1 MDLHYKQ
8 EVKVGFLVI
17 MAVVLFFAGLTW
29 LQGTPLVGGRQMT
42 VQVAFANVAGLSA
55 GDPVQVSGLRVGRV
69 ADVHLEDV
77 GRVMVTLELDT
88 GTWRPRIDARA
99 AVKSIDFLGSKFVDY
114 VPGNSDQFLAEG
126 QVITGVHQ
134 TDALENARDLADQA
148 ALVLTGLQSFLA
160 PTVLDEVR
168 ATLQS
173 MQMALNVVGDVGS
186 RGSLVEDASAAMG
199 TLRNITDRVDSLLS
213 NPALERSVSGLDEVT
228 TSLQEMAEGL
238 AGATVALSAIME
250 KMNSG
255 EGSLGLALTDSTLYR
270 NTNDVL
276 VSLREL
282 LDDMRERPGRYF
294 RLKVF

>member
-17 MAVVLFFAGLTW
+17 MAVVVFVVGLTW
-29 LQGTPLVGGRQMT
+29 LSGGALLGGRQMI
-42 VQVAFANVAGLSA
+42 VQVVFANVAGLSA
-55 GDPVQVSGLRVGRV
+55 GDPVEVSGMRVGRV
-69 ADVHLEDV
+69 SDVRLENV
-77 GRVMVTLELDT
+77 GRVMVTLELTT
-88 GTWRPRIDARA
+88 GAWRPRIDARA

-114 VPGNSDQFLAEG
+114 IPGNSDQFLAEG
-126 QVITGVHQ
+126 QIIAGVHQ
-134 TDALENARDLADQA
+134 TDALENAREMADQVS
-148 ALVLTGLQSFLA
+148 LVLTELQAFLA

-173 MQMALNVVGDVGS
+173 MQGALNVVGDVGTV
-186 RGSLVEDASAAMG
+186 SLVDDASAAMG
-199 TLRNITDRVDSLLS
+199 TLRNIADRVDSLLA

-238 AGATVALSAIME
+238 AGASAALSAIME

>member
-17 MAVVLFFAGLTW
+17 MAVVVFVVGLTW
-29 LQGTPLVGGRQMT
+29 LSGGALLGGRQMT
-42 VQVAFANVAGLSA
+42 VQVVFANVAGLSA
-55 GDPVQVSGLRVGRV
+55 GDPVEVSGMRVGRV
-69 ADVHLEDV
+69 SDVHLENV
-77 GRVMVTLELDT
+77 GRVMVTLELTT
-88 GTWRPRIDARA
+88 GAWRPRIDARA

-114 VPGNSDQFLAEG
+114 IPGNSDQFLAEG
-126 QVITGVHQ
+126 QVIAGVHQ
-134 TDALENARDLADQA
+134 TDALENLREMADQVS
-148 ALVLTGLQSFLA
+148 LVLTELQAFLA
-160 PTVLDEVR
+160 PTVLDDVR

-173 MQMALNVVGDVGS
+173 MQGALNVVGDVGT
-186 RGSLVEDASAAMG
+186 GSLVEDASAAMS
-199 TLRNITDRVDSLLS
+199 TLRNIADRVDSLLA

-238 AGATVALSAIME
+238 AGASAALSAIME

-255 EGSLGLALTDSTLYR
+255 EGSLGLALTDSTLYW

>member
-17 MAVVLFFAGLTW
+17 MAVVVFVVGLTW
-29 LQGTPLVGGRQMT
+29 LSGGALLGGRQMT
-42 VQVAFANVAGLSA
+42 VQVVFANVAGLSA
-55 GDPVQVSGLRVGRV
+55 GDPVEVSGMRVGRV
-69 ADVHLEDV
+69 SDVRLENV
-77 GRVMVTLELDT
+77 GRVMVTLELTT
-88 GTWRPRIDARA
+88 GAWRPRIDARA

-114 VPGNSDQFLAEG
+114 IPGNSDQFLAEG
-126 QVITGVHQ
+126 QIITGVHQ
-134 TDALENARDLADQA
+134 TDALENAREMADQVS
-148 ALVLTGLQSFLA
+148 LVLIELKAFLA

-173 MQMALNVVGDVGS
+173 LQGALNVVGDVGTV
-186 RGSLVEDASAAMG
+186 SLVDDASAAMG
-199 TLRNITDRVDSLLS
+199 TLRNIADRVDSLLA

-238 AGATVALSAIME
+238 AGASAALSAIME

>member
-17 MAVVLFFAGLTW
+17 MAVVVFVVGLTW
-29 LQGTPLVGGRQMT
+29 LSGGALLGGRQMI
-42 VQVAFANVAGLSA
+42 VQVVFANVAGLSA
-55 GDPVQVSGLRVGRV
+55 GDPVEVSGMRVGRV
-69 ADVHLEDV
+69 SDVRLENV
-77 GRVMVTLELDT
+77 GRVMVTLELTT
-88 GTWRPRIDARA
+88 GAWRPRIDARA

-114 VPGNSDQFLAEG
+114 IPGNSDQFLAEG
-126 QVITGVHQ
+126 QIITGVHQ
-134 TDALENARDLADQA
+134 TDALENAREMADQVS
-148 ALVLTGLQSFLA
+148 LVLIELKAFLA

-173 MQMALNVVGDVGS
+173 LQGALNVVGDVGTV
-186 RGSLVEDASAAMG
+186 SLVDDASAAMG
-199 TLRNITDRVDSLLS
+199 TLRNIADRVDSLLA

-238 AGATVALSAIME
+238 AGASAALSAIME

-270 NTNDVL
+270 NANDVL

>member
-17 MAVVLFFAGLTW
+17 MAVVVFVVGLTW
-29 LQGTPLVGGRQMT
+29 LSGGALLGGRQMI
-42 VQVAFANVAGLSA
+42 VQVVFANVAGLSA
-55 GDPVQVSGLRVGRV
+55 GDPVEVSGMRVGRV
-69 ADVHLEDV
+69 SDVRLENV
-77 GRVMVTLELDT
+77 GRVMVTLELTT
-88 GTWRPRIDARA
+88 GAWRPRIDARA

-114 VPGNSDQFLAEG
+114 IPGNSDQFLAEG
-126 QVITGVHQ
+126 QIITGVHQ
-134 TDALENARDLADQA
+134 TDALENLREMADQVS
-148 ALVLTGLQSFLA
+148 LVLTELQAFLA
-160 PTVLDEVR
+160 PTVLDDVR

-173 MQMALNVVGDVGS
+173 MQGALNVVGDVGT
-186 RGSLVEDASAAMG
+186 GSLVEDASAAMS
-199 TLRNITDRVDSLLS
+199 TLRNIADRVDSLLA

-238 AGATVALSAIME
+238 AGASAALSAIME

>member
-17 MAVVLFFAGLTW
+17 MAVVVFVLGLTW
-29 LQGTPLVGGRQMT
+29 LSGGALLGGRQMI
-42 VQVAFANVAGLSA
+42 VQVVFANVAGLGA
-55 GDPVQVSGLRVGRV
+55 GDPVEVSGMRVGRV
-69 ADVHLEDV
+69 SDVRLENV
-77 GRVMVTLELDT
+77 GRVMVTLELTT
-88 GTWRPRIDARA
+88 GAWRPRIDARA

-114 VPGNSDQFLAEG
+114 IPGNSDQFLAEG
-126 QVITGVHQ
+126 QIITGVHQ
-134 TDALENARDLADQA
+134 TDALENAREMADQVS
-148 ALVLTGLQSFLA
+148 LVLIELKAFLA

-173 MQMALNVVGDVGS
+173 MQGALNVVGDVGTV
-186 RGSLVEDASAAMG
+186 SLVDDASAAMG
-199 TLRNITDRVDSLLS
+199 TLRNIADRVDSLLA

-238 AGATVALSAIME
+238 AGASAALSAIME

>member
-17 MAVVLFFAGLTW
+17 MAVVVFVAGLTW
-29 LQGTPLVGGRQMT
+29 LSGAPLLGGRQLA
-42 VQVAFANVAGLSA
+42 VQVVFSNVAGLSA
-55 GDPVQVSGLRVGRV
+55 GDQVQVSGLQVGRV
-69 ADVHLEDV
+69 SDVRLEDV
-77 GRVMVTLELDT
+77 GRVVVTLELAT
-88 GTWRPRIDARA
+88 NTWRPRIDARA
-99 AVKSIDFLGSKFVDY
+99 SVKSIDFLGSKFVDY
-114 VPGNSDQFLAEG
+114 FPGNSDQFLAEG
-126 QVITGVHQ
+126 QTITGVHQ
-134 TDALENARDLADQA
+134 TDALENARDMADQA

-160 PTVLDEVR
+160 PSVLDEVR

-173 MQMALNVVGDVGS
+173 MQGALNVVGDAGS
-186 RGSLVEDASAAMG
+186 GSLLQDATAAMG
-199 TLRNITDRVDSLLS
+199 TLRGITDRVDSLLA
-213 NPALERSVSGLDEVT
+213 NPALERSVSRLDEVT

-238 AGATVALSAIME
+238 AGATTALSAVME

>member
-17 MAVVLFFAGLTW
+17 MAVVVFVVGLTW
-29 LQGTPLVGGRQMT
+29 LSGGALLGGRQMI
-42 VQVAFANVAGLSA
+42 VQVVFANVAGLSA
-55 GDPVQVSGLRVGRV
+55 GDPVEVSGMRVGRV
-69 ADVHLEDV
+69 SDVRLENV
-77 GRVMVTLELDT
+77 GRVMVTLELTT
-88 GTWRPRIDARA
+88 GAWRPRIDARA

-114 VPGNSDQFLAEG
+114 IPGNSDQFLAEG
-126 QVITGVHQ
+126 QVIAGVHQ
-134 TDALENARDLADQA
+134 TDALENAREMADQVS
-148 ALVLTGLQSFLA
+148 LVLTELQAFLA
-160 PTVLDEVR
+160 PTVLDDVR

-173 MQMALNVVGDVGS
+173 MQGALNVVGDVGT
-186 RGSLVEDASAAMG
+186 GSLVEDASAAMS
-199 TLRNITDRVDSLLS
+199 TLRNIADRVDSLLA

-238 AGATVALSAIME
+238 AGASAALSAIME

>member
-17 MAVVLFFAGLTW
+17 MAVVVFVVGLTW
-29 LQGTPLVGGRQMT
+29 LSGGALLGGRQMT
-42 VQVAFANVAGLSA
+42 VQVVFANVAGLSA
-55 GDPVQVSGLRVGRV
+55 GDPVEVSGMRVGRV
-69 ADVHLEDV
+69 SDVHLENV
-77 GRVMVTLELDT
+77 GRVMVTLELTT
-88 GTWRPRIDARA
+88 GAWRPRIDARA

-114 VPGNSDQFLAEG
+114 IPGNSDQFLAEG
-126 QVITGVHQ
+126 QVIAGVHQ
-134 TDALENARDLADQA
+134 TDALENLREMADQVS
-148 ALVLTGLQSFLA
+148 LVLTELQAFLA

-173 MQMALNVVGDVGS
+173 MQGALNVVGDVGT
-186 RGSLVEDASAAMG
+186 GSLVEDASAAMS
-199 TLRNITDRVDSLLS
+199 TLRNIADRVDSLLA

-238 AGATVALSAIME
+238 AGASAALSAIME

-255 EGSLGLALTDSTLYR
+255 EGSLGLALTDSTLYW

>member
-17 MAVVLFFAGLTW
+17 MAVVLFVAGLTW
-29 LQGTPLVGGRQMT
+29 LSGAPLLGGRQLA
-42 VQVAFANVAGLSA
+42 VQVVFANVAGLSA
-55 GDPVQVSGLRVGRV
+55 GDQVQVSGLQVGRV
-69 ADVHLEDV
+69 SDVRLEDV
-77 GRVMVTLELDT
+77 GRVVVTLELAT
-88 GTWRPRIDARA
+88 NTWRPRIDARA

-114 VPGNSDQFLAEG
+114 FPGNSDQFLAEG
-126 QVITGVHQ
+126 QTITGVHQ
-134 TDALENARDLADQA
+134 TDALENARDMADQA

-160 PTVLDEVR
+160 PSVLDEVR

-173 MQMALNVVGDVGS
+173 MQGALNVVGDAGS
-186 RGSLVEDASAAMG
+186 GSLMQDATAAMG
-199 TLRNITDRVDSLLS
+199 TLRGITDRVDSLLA
-213 NPALERSVSGLDEVT
+213 NPALERSVSRLDEVT

-238 AGATVALSAIME
+238 AGATTALSAVME

>member
-17 MAVVLFFAGLTW
+17 MAVVVFVVGLTW
-29 LQGTPLVGGRQMT
+29 LSGGALLGGRQMI
-42 VQVAFANVAGLSA
+42 VQVVFANVAGLSA
-55 GDPVQVSGLRVGRV
+55 GDPVEVSGMRVGRV
-69 ADVHLEDV
+69 SDVRLENV
-77 GRVMVTLELDT
+77 GRVMVTLELTT
-88 GTWRPRIDARA
+88 GAWRPRIDARA

-114 VPGNSDQFLAEG
+114 IPGNSDQFLAEG
-126 QVITGVHQ
+126 QVIAGVHQ
-134 TDALENARDLADQA
+134 TDALENLREMADQVS
-148 ALVLTGLQSFLA
+148 LVLTELQAFLA

-173 MQMALNVVGDVGS
+173 MQGALNVVGDVGT
-186 RGSLVEDASAAMG
+186 GSLVEDASAAMG
-199 TLRNITDRVDSLLS
+199 TLRNIADRVDSLLA

-238 AGATVALSAIME
+238 AGASAALSAIME

-255 EGSLGLALTDSTLYR
+255 EGSLGLALTDSTLYW
-270 NTNDVL
+270 NANDVL

>member
-17 MAVVLFFAGLTW
+17 MAVVVFVLGLTW
-29 LQGTPLVGGRQMT
+29 LSGGALLGGRQMI
-42 VQVAFANVAGLSA
+42 VQVVFANVAGLSA
-55 GDPVQVSGLRVGRV
+55 GDPVEVSGMRVGRV
-69 ADVHLEDV
+69 SDVRLENV
-77 GRVMVTLELDT
+77 GRVMVTLELTT
-88 GTWRPRIDARA
+88 GAWRPRIDARA

-114 VPGNSDQFLAEG
+114 IPGNSDQFLAEG
-126 QVITGVHQ
+126 QIITGVHQ
-134 TDALENARDLADQA
+134 TDALENAREMADQVS
-148 ALVLTGLQSFLA
+148 LVLIELKAFLA

-173 MQMALNVVGDVGS
+173 MQGALNVVGDVGTV
-186 RGSLVEDASAAMG
+186 SLVDDASAAMG
-199 TLRNITDRVDSLLS
+199 TLRNIADRVDSLLA

-238 AGATVALSAIME
+238 AGASAALSAIME

>member
-17 MAVVLFFAGLTW
+17 MAVVVFVVGLTW
-29 LQGTPLVGGRQMT
+29 LSGGALLGGRQMT
-42 VQVAFANVAGLSA
+42 VQVVFANVAGLSA
-55 GDPVQVSGLRVGRV
+55 GDPVEVSGMRVGRV
-69 ADVHLEDV
+69 SGVRLENV
-77 GRVMVTLELDT
+77 GRVMVTLELTT
-88 GTWRPRIDARA
+88 GAWRPRIDARA

-114 VPGNSDQFLAEG
+114 IPGNSDQFLAEG
-126 QVITGVHQ
+126 QVIAGVHQ
-134 TDALENARDLADQA
+134 TDALENLREMADQVS
-148 ALVLTGLQSFLA
+148 LVLTELQAFLA

-173 MQMALNVVGDVGS
+173 MQGALNVVGDVGT
-186 RGSLVEDASAAMG
+186 GSLVEDASAAMS
-199 TLRNITDRVDSLLS
+199 TLRNIADRVDSLLA

-238 AGATVALSAIME
+238 AGASAALSAIME

-255 EGSLGLALTDSTLYR
+255 EGSLGLALTDSTLYW

>member
-17 MAVVLFFAGLTW
+17 MAVVVFVGGLTW
-29 LQGTPLVGGRQMT
+29 LSGAPLLGGRQLS
-42 VQVAFANVAGLSA
+42 VQVVFANVAGLSA
-55 GDPVQVSGLRVGRV
+55 GDQVQVSGLQVGRV
-69 ADVHLEDV
+69 SDVRLEDV
-77 GRVMVTLELDT
+77 GRVMVTLELT
-88 GTWRPRIDARA
+88 TNTWRPRIDASA

-114 VPGNSDQFLAEG
+114 FPGNSDQFLAEG
-126 QVITGVHQ
+126 QLITGVHQ
-134 TDALENARDLADQA
+134 TDALENARDMADQA

-160 PTVLDEVR
+160 PSVLDEVR

-173 MQMALNVVGDVGS
+173 MQGALNVVGDAGS
-186 RGSLVEDASAAMG
+186 GSLLQDATAAMG
-199 TLRNITDRVDSLLS
+199 TLRGITDRVDSLLA
-213 NPALERSVSGLDEVT
+213 NPALERSVSRLDEVT

-238 AGATVALSAIME
+238 AGATTALSAVME

>member
-17 MAVVLFFAGLTW
+17 MAVVVFVVGLTW
-29 LQGTPLVGGRQMT
+29 LSGGALLGGRQMT
-42 VQVAFANVAGLSA
+42 VQVVFANVAGLSA
-55 GDPVQVSGLRVGRV
+55 GDPVEVSGMRVGRV
-69 ADVHLEDV
+69 SDVRLENV
-77 GRVMVTLELDT
+77 GRVMVTLELTT
-88 GTWRPRIDARA
+88 GAWRPRIDARA

-114 VPGNSDQFLAEG
+114 IPGNSDQFLAEG
-126 QVITGVHQ
+126 QVIAGVHQ
-134 TDALENARDLADQA
+134 TDALENLREMADQVS
-148 ALVLTGLQSFLA
+148 LVLTELQAFLA

-173 MQMALNVVGDVGS
+173 MQGALNVVGDVGT
-186 RGSLVEDASAAMG
+186 GSLVEDASAAMS
-199 TLRNITDRVDSLLS
+199 TLRNIADRVDSLLA

-238 AGATVALSAIME
+238 AGASAALSAIME

>member
-17 MAVVLFFAGLTW
+17 MAVVVFVLGLTW
-29 LQGTPLVGGRQMT
+29 LSGGALLGGRQMI
-42 VQVAFANVAGLSA
+42 VQVVFANVAGLSA
-55 GDPVQVSGLRVGRV
+55 GDPVEVSGMRVGRV
-69 ADVHLEDV
+69 SDVRLENV
-77 GRVMVTLELDT
+77 GRVMVTLELTT
-88 GTWRPRIDARA
+88 GAWRPRIDARA

-114 VPGNSDQFLAEG
+114 IPGNSDQFLAEG
-126 QVITGVHQ
+126 QIITGVHQ
-134 TDALENARDLADQA
+134 TDALENAREMADQVS
-148 ALVLTGLQSFLA
+148 LVLIELKAFLA

-173 MQMALNVVGDVGS
+173 LQGALNVVGDVGTV
-186 RGSLVEDASAAMG
+186 SLVDDASAAMG
-199 TLRNITDRVDSLLS
+199 TLRNIADRVDSLLA

-238 AGATVALSAIME
+238 AGASAALSAIME

-255 EGSLGLALTDSTLYR
+255 EGSLGLALTDSTLYW

>member
-17 MAVVLFFAGLTW
+17 MAVVVFVVGLTW
-29 LQGTPLVGGRQMT
+29 LSGGALLGGRQMT
-42 VQVAFANVAGLSA
+42 VQVVFANVAGLSA
-55 GDPVQVSGLRVGRV
+55 GDPVEVSGMRVGRV
-69 ADVHLEDV
+69 SGVRLENV
-77 GRVMVTLELDT
+77 GRVMVTLELTT
-88 GTWRPRIDARA
+88 GAWRPRIDARA

-114 VPGNSDQFLAEG
+114 IPGNSDQFLAEG
-126 QVITGVHQ
+126 QVIAGVHQ
-134 TDALENARDLADQA
+134 TDALENAREMADQVSM
-148 ALVLTGLQSFLA
+148 VLIELKAFLA

-173 MQMALNVVGDVGS
+173 LQGALNVVGDVGT
-186 RGSLVEDASAAMG
+186 GSLVEDASAAMS
-199 TLRNITDRVDSLLS
+199 TLRNIADRVDSLLA

-238 AGATVALSAIME
+238 AGASAALSAIME

-270 NTNDVL
+270 NANDVL

>member
-1 MDLHYKQ
+1 MDLHYKE

-17 MAVVLFFAGLTW
+17 MAIVVFVVGLTW
-29 LQGTPLVGGRQMT
+29 LSGGTLIDGQQMT
-42 VQVAFANVAGLSA
+42 VQVAFVNVAGLSA
-55 GDPVQVSGLRVGRV
+55 GDPVHVSGSQVGRV
-69 ADVHLEDV
+69 LDVHLEDV
-77 GRVMVTLELDT
+77 GRVMVTLELAS

-126 QVITGVHQ
+126 QAITGVHQ
-134 TDALENARDLADQA
+134 TDALENARDMADQVVS
-148 ALVLTGLQSFLA
+148 VLTGLQSFLA
-160 PTVLDEVR
+160 PSVLDDVR

-173 MQMALNVVGDVGS
+173 IQGALNVVGDVSTGS
-186 RGSLVEDASAAMG
+186 FVEDASGAMG
-199 TLRNITDRVDSLLS
+199 TLRNITDRVDSLLA
-213 NPALERSVSGLDEVT
+213 NPALERSVSRLDEVT

-238 AGATVALSAIME
+238 AGAAVALSAIME

-294 RLKVF
+294 HLKVF

>member
-17 MAVVLFFAGLTW
+17 MAVVVFVAGLTW
-29 LQGTPLVGGRQMT
+29 LSGAPLLGGRQLA
-42 VQVAFANVAGLSA
+42 VQVVFSNVAGLSA
-55 GDPVQVSGLRVGRV
+55 GDQVQVSGLQVGRV
-69 ADVHLEDV
+69 SDVRLEDV
-77 GRVMVTLELDT
+77 GRVVVTLELAT
-88 GTWRPRIDARA
+88 NTWRPRIDASA

-114 VPGNSDQFLAEG
+114 FPGNSDQFLAEG
-126 QVITGVHQ
+126 QTITGVHQ
-134 TDALENARDLADQA
+134 TDALENARDMADQA

-160 PTVLDEVR
+160 PSVLDEVR

-173 MQMALNVVGDVGS
+173 MQGALNVVGDAGS
-186 RGSLVEDASAAMG
+186 GSLLQDATAAMG
-199 TLRNITDRVDSLLS
+199 TLRGITDRVDSLLA
-213 NPALERSVSGLDEVT
+213 NPALERSVSRLDEVT

-238 AGATVALSAIME
+238 AGATTALSAVME

>member
-17 MAVVLFFAGLTW
+17 MAVVLFVVGLTW

-42 VQVAFANVAGLSA
+42 VRVAFANVAGLSA
-55 GDPVQVSGLRVGRV
+55 GDPVQVSGLQVGRV
-69 ADVHLEDV
+69 SDVRLEDV
-77 GRVMVTLELDT
+77 GRVMVTLELET

-173 MQMALNVVGDVGS
+173 MQGALNVVGDAGS
-186 RGSLVEDASAAMG
+186 GSLVEDASAAMG
-199 TLRNITDRVDSLLS
+199 TLRNIADRVDSLLA

-294 RLKVF
+294 HLKVF

>member
-17 MAVVLFFAGLTW
+17 MSVVLFVVGLIW
-29 LQGTPLVGGRQMT
+29 LQGAPLLGGRQMT

-55 GDPVQVSGLRVGRV
+55 GDPVQVSGSQVGRV
-69 ADVHLEDV
+69 SDVHLEDV
-77 GRVMVTLELDT
+77 GRVMVTLELTT

-134 TDALENARDLADQA
+134 TDALENARDMADQA

-160 PTVLDEVR
+160 PSVLDEVR

-173 MQMALNVVGDVGS
+173 MQGALNVVGDAGT
-186 RGSLVEDASAAMG
+186 GSLMEDAGAAMG
-199 TLRNITDRVDSLLS
+199 TLRNITDRVDSLLA

-228 TSLQEMAEGL
+228 ASLQEMAEGL

>member
-17 MAVVLFFAGLTW
+17 IAVVLFVAGMTW
-29 LQGTPLVGGRQMT
+29 LSGAPLIGGRQVI

-55 GDPVQVSGLRVGRV
+55 GDPVQVSGLQVGRV
-69 ADVHLEDV
+69 SDVRLEDV
-77 GRVMVTLELDT
+77 GRVMVTLELTT

-160 PTVLDEVR
+160 PSVLDEVR

-173 MQMALNVVGDVGS
+173 MQGALNVVGDAGS
-186 RGSLVEDASAAMG
+186 SSLVEDASAAMG
-199 TLRNITDRVDSLLS
+199 TLRNIADRVDSLLA

>member
-17 MAVVLFFAGLTW
+17 MAVVVFVLGLTW
-29 LQGTPLVGGRQMT
+29 LSGGALLGGRQMI
-42 VQVAFANVAGLSA
+42 VQVVFANVAGLSA
-55 GDPVQVSGLRVGRV
+55 GDPVEVSGMRVGRV
-69 ADVHLEDV
+69 SDVRLENV
-77 GRVMVTLELDT
+77 GRVMVTLELTT
-88 GTWRPRIDARA
+88 GAWRPRIDARA

-114 VPGNSDQFLAEG
+114 IPGNSDQFLAEG
-126 QVITGVHQ
+126 QIITGVHQ
-134 TDALENARDLADQA
+134 TDALENAREMADQVS
-148 ALVLTGLQSFLA
+148 LVLIELKAFLA

-173 MQMALNVVGDVGS
+173 MQGALNVVGDVGTV
-186 RGSLVEDASAAMG
+186 SLVDDASAAMG
-199 TLRNITDRVDSLLS
+199 TLRNIADRVDSLLA

-238 AGATVALSAIME
+238 AGASAALSAIME

-255 EGSLGLALTDSTLYR
+255 EGSLGLALTDSTLYW